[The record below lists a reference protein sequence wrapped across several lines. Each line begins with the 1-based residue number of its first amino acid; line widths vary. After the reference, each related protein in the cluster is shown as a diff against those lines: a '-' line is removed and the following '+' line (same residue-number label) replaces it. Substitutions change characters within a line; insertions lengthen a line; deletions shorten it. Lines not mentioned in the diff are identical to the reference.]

1 MKKFNLLSIL
11 FALTFAS
18 NTTANTMTN
27 TLCAPTEIKADVL
40 KVNNRPVESKRLF
53 RSDAVEKK
61 IKEVVQLLTNHRL
74 AWMFVNCFPN
84 TIDTTV
90 HFTESDEEGNPDTF
104 VYTGDIHA
112 MCLRKQARSKKSLCR
127 QTAHKENNHGQTQ

>member
-11 FALTFAS
+11 FALTFTS
-18 NTTANTMTN
+18 NTTANTITN

-61 IKEVVQLLTNHRL
+61 IEEVVQLLTNHRL
-74 AWMFVNCFPN
+74 AWMFVNCYQN
-84 TIDTTV
+84 QD
-90 HFTESDEEGNPDTF
+90 
-104 VYTGDIHA
+104 
-112 MCLRKQARSKKSLCR
+112 L
-127 QTAHKENNHGQTQ
+127 